1 MSDLDI
7 LGINQKASK
16 EEVKLAYKRLAKQY
30 HPDLNKTQKAKEK
43 FIEINNAYN
52 KIMNKDSLK
61 DLLYKQI
68 IRNGETIKRDIEK
81 VRRESEWIKKVELK
95 LNRILRKEHT
105 KPTKQT
111 DIRDYSVLIDK
122 EVKNNIDNE

>member
-1 MSDLDI
+1 LSDLDI